1 MYFIGKDVMINS
13 IYGKKIVEGNL
24 VAKHMV
30 YIWNISKN
38 RSYLNEILQKK
49 FLHWDMVNL
58 NSDFLPLSY
67 KSWNI

>member
-49 FLHWDMVNL
+49 FLH
-58 NSDFLPLSY
+58 
-67 KSWNI
+67 